1 MPGIDWIGSWVSP
14 DTLRLLSPVCSIVGS
29 ILLSFRVKRILDAL
43 RIVAVAH
50 EANIQ
55 QLMSPTPG
63 TIYNFSNSTQHVERA
78 KGTGLMVVGFLLLG
92 LGGLFGFLALLL
104 TNYSS

>member
-1 MPGIDWIGSWVSP
+1 MLGIDWIGSWVSA

-29 ILLSFRVKRILDAL
+29 ILLSVRIKRILDAL
-43 RIVAVAH
+43 RIVAAAH

-55 QLMSPTPG
+55 QLMSPTSN
-63 TIYNFSNSTQHVERA
+63 TIYHFGNSTQHVERA
-78 KGTGLMVVGFLLLG
+78 KGTGLMVVGFLLIG
-92 LGGLFGFLALLL
+92 LAGLFALLALLL